1 MPAASPAGIR
11 RTTRSTS
18 LRPARWSRRPSRRAA
33 TSTRGVSSRASSS
46 SRARIVSIVTCVAPR
61 PTSRPSSAATRRGCR
76 WCRCSTATRTRSR
89 SSARRSACPSS
100 RWAWTTSASRV
111 RAPPSIITTVSTP
124 PRSPGPRRSSW
135 AADARAARRAVPG
148 VRRHGMIRARMS
160 TLTES
165 RKRELRR
172 DLEAILGA
180 GAVLSDPDE
189 LLVYESDGLTLFRA
203 LADFV
208 VFPTSAEHVS
218 AIGKLANREGL
229 PFVARGAGTG
239 LSGGCLPAEGGIVIS
254 LMRMSRV
261 LEVDYDNQ
269 FAVVEPGLVN
279 LHLSWKVGPRGY
291 YYAPD
296 PSSQQACTVGGNI
309 ANNSGGPHT
318 LKYGVTVNHVLGLE
332 VVLPDGEVMWLG
344 GKTREAQ
351 GYDMAGLFVGSEGT
365 FGIATKII
373 VRILRQSQAVK
384 TVLAVFNTIE
394 EASEAVSAV
403 IARGLIPAAME
414 MIDQTTIGA
423 VEDAFGC
430 GYPRDAAA
438 ALLIE
443 LDGLQHGMDAQA
455 ERVMAA
461 CRDCGARDVRVA
473 RDEAERQLLWKGR
486 KSAFGAY
493 GRISPAYMV
502 MDGVIPRTRLPEV
515 LRRVNEIVGAHELR
529 VGNVFHAGDGNL
541 HPNLLYDPR
550 RPGEVARVVT
560 AGGEILKVCADVGG
574 SISGEHGIGLEKM
587 DYMSLIFTEADLGF
601 MRALREAFNPR
612 GLCN

>member
-1 MPAASPAGIR
+1 M
-11 RTTRSTS
+11 
-18 LRPARWSRRPSRRAA
+18 
-33 TSTRGVSSRASSS
+33 
-46 SRARIVSIVTCVAPR
+46 
-61 PTSRPSSAATRRGCR
+61 
-76 WCRCSTATRTRSR
+76 
-89 SSARRSACPSS
+89 
-100 RWAWTTSASRV
+100 
-111 RAPPSIITTVSTP
+111 
-124 PRSPGPRRSSW
+124 
-135 AADARAARRAVPG
+135 AADLDP
-148 VRRHGMIRARMS
+148 
-160 TLTES
+160 T
-165 RKRELRR
+165 RKKALRRELEG
-172 DLEAILGA
+172 LLGK
-180 GAVLSDPDE
+180 GAVLSEPDE

-208 VFPTSAEHVS
+208 VFPTSVEHVS
-218 AIGKLANREGL
+218 AVVKLANREGL

-239 LSGGCLPAEGGIVIS
+239 LSGGCLPAEGGLVIS
-254 LMRMSRV
+254 LMRMNRV

-269 FAVVEPGLVN
+269 IAVVEPGLVN
-279 LHLSWKVGPRGY
+279 LHLSWAVGPKGF

-332 VVLPDGEVMWLG
+332 VVLPDGEIMWLG
-344 GKTREAQ
+344 GRTRETQ

-365 FGIATKII
+365 FGIATKIV
-373 VRILRQSQAVK
+373 VRILKQPQAVK
-384 TVLAVFNTIE
+384 TVLAVFDSVDQ
-394 EASEAVSAV
+394 ASEAVSAV

-414 MIDQTTIGA
+414 MIDQTTIEA

-455 ERVMAA
+455 DRVIAA
-461 CRDCGARDVRVA
+461 CRDCGARDVRAA

-515 LRRVNEIVGAHELR
+515 LRKVNEIVAARGLR

-541 HPNLLYDPR
+541 HPNILYDPR
-550 RPGEVARVVT
+550 VPGEEARVVE
-560 AGGEILKVCADVGG
+560 AGGEILKVCAAVGG

-587 DYMSLIFTEADLGF
+587 DYMPLIFTEADLGF
-601 MRALREAFNPR
+601 MRELREAFNPR
-612 GLCN
+612 GLCNPGKIFPSRKACGEAGIAYRPHPLEEKGLAQRF

>member
-1 MPAASPAGIR
+1 MAE
-11 RTTRSTS
+11 
-18 LRPARWSRRPSRRAA
+18 L
-33 TSTRGVSSRASSS
+33 
-46 SRARIVSIVTCVAPR
+46 
-61 PTSRPSSAATRRGCR
+61 
-76 WCRCSTATRTRSR
+76 
-89 SSARRSACPSS
+89 
-100 RWAWTTSASRV
+100 
-111 RAPPSIITTVSTP
+111 
-124 PRSPGPRRSSW
+124 
-135 AADARAARRAVPG
+135 DAARKQALR
-148 VRRHGMIRARMS
+148 
-160 TLTES
+160 
-165 RKRELRR
+165 REL
-172 DLEAILGA
+172 DGLLGK
-180 GAVLSDPDE
+180 GAVLSEPEE

-208 VFPTSAEHVS
+208 VFPTSAGHVS
-218 AIGKLANREGL
+218 GIVKLANRAGL

-239 LSGGCLPAEGGIVIS
+239 LSGGCLPADGGLVIS
-254 LMRMSRV
+254 LMRMNRV
-261 LEVDYDNQ
+261 LEVDYDNHI
-269 FAVVEPGLVN
+269 AVVEPGLVN
-279 LHLSWKVGPRGY
+279 LHLSWAVGPKGF

-309 ANNSGGPHT
+309 ANNSVGPHT
-318 LKYGVTVNHVLGLE
+318 PKYGVTVNHVLGLE

-344 GKTREAQ
+344 GKTRESQ
-351 GYDMAGLFVGSEGT
+351 GYDMAGLFVGSEGA
-365 FGIATKII
+365 FGIATKIV

-394 EASEAVSAV
+394 QASEAVSAV
-403 IARGLIPAAME
+403 IAKGLIPAAME
-414 MIDQTTIGA
+414 MIDQVTIGA

-443 LDGLQHGMDAQA
+443 LDGLSLGMDAQA

-515 LRRVNEIVGAHELR
+515 LRRVNEIVGAHDLR

-541 HPNLLYDPR
+541 HPNILYDPR
-550 RPGEVARVVT
+550 KPGEVARVVT
-560 AGGEILKVCADVGG
+560 AGGEILKVCAEVGG
-574 SISGEHGIGLEKM
+574 SISGEHGIGLEKI
-587 DYMSLIFTEADLGF
+587 DYMPLIFTEADLHA
-601 MRALREAFNPR
+601 MRGVREAWNPR
-612 GLCN
+612 GLCNPGKVLPSRKACGEASIAYRPHPIEAQGLAQRF